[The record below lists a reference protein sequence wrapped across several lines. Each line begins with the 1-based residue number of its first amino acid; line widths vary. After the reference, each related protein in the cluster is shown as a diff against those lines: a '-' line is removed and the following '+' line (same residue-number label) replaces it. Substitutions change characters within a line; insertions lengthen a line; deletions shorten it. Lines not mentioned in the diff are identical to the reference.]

1 LLKKVFQYTSI
12 ILMCLL
18 MGWGCSSE
26 IDDPDNA
33 PGTIKVSKDKAI
45 EIAKQVYQVDIV
57 NTVEIRDLSDQ
68 EWEKA
73 PKEAIGDTP
82 VYHIIGGK
90 KGSANVTVYVSTQ
103 NENHHF
109 VIREEEVK

>member
-45 EIAKQVYQVDIV
+45 EIRNKF
-57 NTVEIRDLSDQ
+57 IR
-68 EWEKA
+68 
-73 PKEAIGDTP
+73 
-82 VYHIIGGK
+82 
-90 KGSANVTVYVSTQ
+90 
-103 NENHHF
+103 
-109 VIREEEVK
+109 